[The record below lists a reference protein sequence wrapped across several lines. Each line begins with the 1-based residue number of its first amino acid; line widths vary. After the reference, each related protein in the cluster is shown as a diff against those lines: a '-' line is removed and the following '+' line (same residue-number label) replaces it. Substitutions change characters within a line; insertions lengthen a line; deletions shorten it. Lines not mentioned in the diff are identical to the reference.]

1 MICRLTGRVSGV
13 AEESIVIER
22 EGIGYE
28 VMVPASAAAD
38 LRRLVGNELT
48 LFTVQYFEGNPAGAH
63 LVPRLI
69 GFLSETDRE
78 FFSAFTR
85 VRGISYRRA
94 LRAMSYPAHQ
104 LAAAIEQ
111 GDVRLLTSLPEIGK
125 KTAAQIIADLQGKL
139 LGFLQPTAAPLPAA
153 EMTDAQRVAVD
164 ILVRW
169 GDRRADAQRWVAV
182 AVEADPSLKE
192 PDAIVRAAYRAKEL
206 RIASSE

>member
-13 AEESIVIER
+13 GEESIVIER
-22 EGIGYE
+22 EGLGYE
-28 VMVPASAAAD
+28 VMVPASAAGD
-38 LRRLVGNELT
+38 LRRLMGNELT

-78 FFSAFTR
+78 FFSVFTR

-125 KTAAQIIADLQGKL
+125 KTAAQIIAELQGKL